1 MKAVILAGGF
11 GTRLAE
17 ETSSRPK
24 PMIEIGGKPLLW
36 HIMKIYSAH
45 GINDFVICLGYMG
58 YTIKEYFSN
67 YFLHTSDV
75 TIDLKNNSMEVHRNT
90 AEPWKIS
97 LIDTGAN
104 SMTGGRI
111 KRIEPYIEEET
122 FLLTYGD
129 GVSDVNIQATIDFH
143 FSHGKAAT
151 MTTVRP
157 PGRFGVIHLHENHQ
171 VKTFKEKPAEGD
183 GWINGGFFV
192 LDRSIFNHID
202 GDETLWEQEPLEK
215 LALDNNLM
223 AYQHYGYWQAVDTLR
238 EKMLLESLW
247 KEKNAPWKKWDD
259 QR

>member
-17 ETSSRPK
+17 ETSTRPK

-58 YTIKEYFSN
+58 YYIKEYFSN

-90 AEPWKIS
+90 SEPWKIS

-111 KRIEPYIEEET
+111 KRIKPYIDEDT

-129 GVSDVNIQATIDFH
+129 GLSDVNIKESIEFH
-143 FSHGKAAT
+143 HLHGKAAT
-151 MTTVRP
+151 MTTVQP
-157 PGRFGVIHLHENHQ
+157 PGRFGIIDLNENKE
-171 VKTFKEKPAEGD
+171 VKAFKEKPTEGD
-183 GWINGGFFV
+183 GWVNGGFFV
-192 LDRSIFNHID
+192 LNRSIFDYID
-202 GDETLWEQEPLEK
+202 GDETLWEKEPLEM
-215 LALDNNLM
+215 LAANNELR
-223 AYQHYGYWQAVDTLR
+223 AYQHNGYWQPIDTLR
-238 EKMLLESLW
+238 EKMMVEKLWLEN
-247 KEKNAPWKKWDD
+247 KAPWKNWN
-259 QR
+259 